1 MAACLRS
8 RLARLRRPNSC
19 EGTGTWHD
27 ELRCALKNVFSHG
40 LSWYIQVIISIELA
54 ILRGVRGKLTGAS
67 DTCAQEHVFL
77 YIYICTYMYRNVYIY
92 IYVYIYTCK
101 YQEMDDVTHPRS
113 PSEDFTSCSGDCIM
127 IVVFHNVYHLEP
139 PTQTG
144 GTCFLLLL
152 QQQQQP
158 QLLPCSRGRLACT
171 SHGAQELSASA
182 ALAAES
188 AAQLGNQCKTFMTHM
203 LCLPMQ
209 LELHQWQSTC
219 VLHVFEGHDCRSGR
233 RRRRRQTR
241 RRQSAARRLGSQAGL
256 RGGGRRGGGAADS

>member
-1 MAACLRS
+1 M
-8 RLARLRRPNSC
+8 
-19 EGTGTWHD
+19 
-27 ELRCALKNVFSHG
+27 KNVFSHG
-40 LSWYIQVIISIELA
+40 LSWYMQVIISIELA

-67 DTCAQEHVFL
+67 DTCAQEHTYMCV
-77 YIYICTYMYRNVYIY
+77 YIYKHMYVSICKCIIYIY
-92 IYVYIYTCK
+92 IYVYIYTHIYIYTRI

-152 QQQQQP
+152 QQQQP

-219 VLHVFEGHDCRSGR
+219 VLHVF
-233 RRRRRQTR
+233 
-241 RRQSAARRLGSQAGL
+241 
-256 RGGGRRGGGAADS
+256 